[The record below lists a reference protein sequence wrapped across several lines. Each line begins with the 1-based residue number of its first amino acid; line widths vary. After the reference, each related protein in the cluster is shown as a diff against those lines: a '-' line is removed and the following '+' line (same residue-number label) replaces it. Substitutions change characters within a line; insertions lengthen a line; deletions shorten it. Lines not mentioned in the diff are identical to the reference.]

1 MRWFGASLL
10 AVLSS
15 SALALDYQNCGQTW
29 QLPHDRP
36 QRILALNQHAAD
48 LLLALEAGPT
58 LAAVSYIDDDPQALA
73 SGRYR
78 GVPLL
83 SRRYPATEVV
93 YAQGYDLLVG
103 GFASAFRD
111 SDGVALRTTLKANGI
126 GTYLLEN
133 ACTPAT
139 ENGFAA
145 VEQDLRVLGR
155 LLQRDAQASHLIA
168 RQRQDLAAAK
178 AIAGHGQP
186 LSVFYLDSEVNGL
199 HSEGKRGF
207 ITQLIDAAG
216 GRNLYA
222 EVELNRVTVDA
233 ESLLRADP
241 DVIILADAVWSPA
254 AGKRAYLR
262 KHPALSHLQAV
273 RNNRLIDLPFTHILA
288 GEHSASTALSLAR
301 QLRAF
306 KQDPP

>member
-1 MRWFGASLL
+1 MRGLGASVL
-10 AVLSS
+10 ALLSS
-15 SALALDYQNCGQTW
+15 SAMALDYQNCGHTW
-29 QLPHDRP
+29 QLPQERP

-48 LLLALEAGPT
+48 LLLALGAGPA
-58 LAAVSYIDDDPQALA
+58 LAAVSYIDDDAQALT

-111 SDGVALRTTLKANGI
+111 RDGVAPRTTLQANGI
-126 GTYLLEN
+126 ASYLLEN
-133 ACTPAT
+133 ACAPAP

-145 VEQDLRVLGR
+145 IEQDLRSLGH
-155 LLQRDAQASHLIA
+155 LLQREARASQLIT
-168 RQRQDLAAAK
+168 RQRQDLATAK
-178 AIAGHGQP
+178 TIAGHSPP

-199 HSEGKRGF
+199 QSEGKRGF

-233 ESLLRADP
+233 ERLLRADP

-262 KHPALSHLQAV
+262 QHPALSHLRAV
-273 RNNRLIDLPFTHILA
+273 RDDRLIDLPFSHIVP
-288 GEHSASTALSLAR
+288 GEHSARTALTLAR
-301 QLRAF
+301 QLLAL
-306 KQDPP
+306 KQQRP

>member
-1 MRWFGASLL
+1 MRWVSASLL
-10 AVLSS
+10 VVMSS
-15 SALALDYQNCGQTW
+15 SAMALDFQNCGQTW
-29 QLPHDRP
+29 HLAAERP

-48 LLLALEAGPT
+48 LLLALEAGPA
-58 LAAVSYIDDDPQALA
+58 LAAVSYIDDNPQALA

-111 SDGVALRTTLKANGI
+111 SDGVAPRTTLKANGI
-126 GTYLLEN
+126 DTYLLEN
-133 ACTPAT
+133 ACTPAAQ
-139 ENGFAA
+139 NGFAA
-145 VEQDLRVLGR
+145 VEQDLRTLGR
-155 LLQRDAQASHLIA
+155 LLQREARANQLID
-168 RQRQDLAAAK
+168 RQRQDLADAR
-178 AIAGHGQP
+178 AIAGQGEP

-199 HSEGKRGF
+199 QSEGKRGF
-207 ITQLIDAAG
+207 ITQLIEAAG

-222 EVELNRVTVDA
+222 EIEQNRVTVDA

-254 AGKRAYLR
+254 ASKRAFLG

-273 RNNRLIDLPFTHILA
+273 RDNRLIDLPFTHLLP
-288 GEHSASTALSLAR
+288 GEHSASTALGLAR
-301 QLRAF
+301 QLHAF